1 MLTDRPRNLYESRP
15 EPMGVEAGLLR
26 ESLARLADS
35 RLLKVGSGL
44 TLAGEAPIGPDT
56 STGRKLAVNEPDR
69 VLLTR
74 AELAERER
82 VPVKSVAEWASK
94 GTGPRYAK
102 IGRYV
107 RYLLTDVEE
116 WEARQFK
123 DPDDNAA

>member
-1 MLTDRPRNLYESRP
+1 M
-15 EPMGVEAGLLR
+15 
-26 ESLARLADS
+26 ADS

-44 TLAGEAPIGPDT
+44 RLAVKAPIGPDT

-69 VLLTR
+69 VWLTR
-74 AELAERER
+74 QEVAERER
-82 VPVKSVAEWASK
+82 VPVKTVAEWASK
-94 GTGPRYAK
+94 RTGPRYAK